1 VQEKD
6 AMAGPLQS
14 VSTPEDQAAFWFL
27 NTLVIFVTATA
38 ATEGAFSVYRQI
50 APPGFATPYH
60 THAAYGEGFYVLEGE
75 VTFFCDGKKTVL
87 RDGGFIYMPGSLAHG
102 FRVSGD
108 GPATMVIVSPAQG
121 TFGSFVREMGEPAT
135 TKELPPPSPLDFA
148 RLDVVSA
155 KWGSTLI
162 GPLPE

>member
-1 VQEKD
+1 MSSPVQ
-6 AMAGPLQS
+6 G
-14 VSTPEDQAAFWFL
+14 VSTAEDQEAFWFL
-27 NTLVIFVTATA
+27 NTLVILVTAKD

-75 VTFFCDGKKTVL
+75 VTFFCDGEKTVL
-87 RDGGFIYMPGSLAHG
+87 RDGGFIYMPGTLAHG

-108 GPATMVIVSPAQG
+108 GPATMVIVSPPAG
-121 TFGSFVREMGEPAT
+121 TFGAFVREMGEPAT
-135 TKELPPPSPLDFA
+135 TKTLPTPAPLDFA
-148 RLDVVSA
+148 RLGAVSA

-162 GPLPE
+162 GPLPG